1 MAFSFQPKVV
11 SNGLVLYVDAGNT
24 KSYPG
29 SGTVWTDLSSTQITG
44 SLTNGPTFN
53 SANGGSIRF
62 DGTNDYVN
70 LGSSNTLN
78 FTDAFSVSFWTN
90 SNLSVNNYQYF
101 VDRWEYQSGN
111 FRQWSFDNST
121 GPVGSITWSLN
132 TIGFRITSA
141 GTDATA
147 TRITSSNV
155 SYSNQWINVCG
166 IWDKTNIHLYING
179 ISASNPVAAS
189 TMVST
194 PDKNTFIGNTPSFAS
209 GHYPLSG
216 SIAITSMYNRALSA
230 TEVLQNYNALK
241 GRFGLT

>member
-1 MAFSFQPKVV
+1 
-11 SNGLVLYVDAGNT
+11 
-24 KSYPG
+24 
-29 SGTVWTDLSSTQITG
+29 LSPTQITG

-111 FRQWSFDNST
+111 FRQWSFDNSAGT
-121 GPVGSITWSLN
+121 VGSMTWSLN
-132 TIGFRITSA
+132 TIGFRISSA
-141 GTDATA
+141 GTDATT
-147 TRITSSNV
+147 TRITSSNA

-194 PDKNTFIGNTPSFAS
+194 PDKNTFIGNTPSFAIVN
-209 GHYPLSG
+209 YPLNG
-216 SIAITSMYNRALSA
+216 SIAITSIYNRALSA
-230 TEVLQNYNALK
+230 TEVLQNFEATRE
-241 GRFGLT
+241 RFGV

>member
-11 SNGLVLYVDAGNT
+11 SDGLVLFVDAGNT

-29 SGTVWTDLSSTQITG
+29 SGTVWADLSSTQITG

-111 FRQWSFDNST
+111 FRQWSFDNT
-121 GPVGSITWSLN
+121 TTAPVGWSLN
-132 TIGFRITSA
+132 TISFRITSA

-147 TRITSSNV
+147 TRITSSNA

-179 ISASNPVAAS
+179 ISASNPVTAS

-194 PDKNTFIGNTPSFAS
+194 PDKNTFIGNTPSFAV

-216 SIAITSMYNRALSA
+216 SIAITSIYNRALSA

-241 GRFGLT
+241 GRFNLT